1 MFYCK
6 TFLASFFVSFLRP
19 SNGKRRRVSWMAGA
33 PIAIGGEACF
43 EVLRDKLVVVVD
55 KTGFDLRCDGVPA
68 AIDIGGE
75 SGFWHSRATKIA
87 FTDEA
92 RQKPAMAA
100 SRSKCGLLRKGR
112 YNPAPDPIETSGG
125 HAGARH
131 LMAPSAF
138 PAIAARSK

>member
-1 MFYCK
+1 
-6 TFLASFFVSFLRP
+6 
-19 SNGKRRRVSWMAGA
+19 MAGA

-92 RQKPAMAA
+92 RQRLYVV
-100 SRSKCGLLRKGR
+100 SR
-112 YNPAPDPIETSGG
+112 
-125 HAGARH
+125 
-131 LMAPSAF
+131 
-138 PAIAARSK
+138 